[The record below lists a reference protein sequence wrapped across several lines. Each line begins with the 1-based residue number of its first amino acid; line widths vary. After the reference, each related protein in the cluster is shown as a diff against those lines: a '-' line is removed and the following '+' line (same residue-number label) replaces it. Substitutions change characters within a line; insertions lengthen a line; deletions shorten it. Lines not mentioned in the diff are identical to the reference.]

1 MCNSAS
7 GFHRWW
13 DLHAHGHL
21 SMTTGRSQHQWIK
34 CSECLQQLQHRWRDA
49 GASTGHVI
57 KTRHHTMRITITPPS
72 HQPDHSRRVPSFYP
86 TPLHTPMHQPQ
97 TTALPAA
104 AEAFKTCQAAL
115 LCFQRHLARKRHLP
129 SVLKQ
134 ASSDS
139 PKHTMDHAPRM
150 CTHTKVST
158 AYHAAPRAP
167 CTPTNHQ

>member
-1 MCNSAS
+1 MFTAT
-7 GFHRWW
+7 
-13 DLHAHGHL
+13 A
-21 SMTTGRSQHQWIK
+21 T
-34 CSECLQQLQHRWRDA
+34 LQHRWRDA

-72 HQPDHSRRVPSFYP
+72 HQHTNQITVAEVHHFTLHPF
-86 TPLHTPMHQPQ
+86 TPPCISLRQQHYQQKRSKHAKRPCS
-97 TTALPAA
+97 
-104 AEAFKTCQAAL
+104 AFRKQG
-115 LCFQRHLARKRHLP
+115 RHLARKRHLP

-134 ASSDS
+134 ASPDS
-139 PKHTMDHAPRM
+139 PKHTTHHAPRM